1 MTIETT
7 APDSLSIDTV
17 KEHILVYHNE
27 DDAILQHYIKAS
39 LNAVNGYMHSS
50 TLLQTYVNTAQEVA
64 YVTPDGYYDFKI
76 GYTPYKVE
84 VNGTELM
91 PNEFKNY
98 NARVRISEDLIP
110 PGATVK
116 AYVGFID
123 DISEIN
129 QARLL
134 LIGSWYS
141 HRENTS
147 TLSINELPDG
157 VKFILDNISDVSV

>member
-1 MTIETT
+1 M
-7 APDSLSIDTV
+7 SLKI
-17 KEHILVYHNE
+17 I
-27 DDAILQHYIKAS
+27 
-39 LNAVNGYMHSS
+39 M
-50 TLLQTYVNTAQEVA
+50 QE
-64 YVTPDGYYDFKI
+64 F
-76 GYTPYKVE
+76 
-84 VNGTELM
+84 
-91 PNEFKNY
+91 
-98 NARVRISEDLIP
+98 
-110 PGATVK
+110 